1 MHTWNRMAFPRWWN
15 SAICDVEKRNCL
27 FSDLCMSPDLTL
39 AKRNRGDYLLKSSI
53 NSENS
58 GFHVRY
64 GWKLWNLRIVACEIQ
79 SVGTG
84 ERAIF
89 ALDVSISWFPRMFC
103 VFFSVN
109 LSFLSSEYF
118 CILFSISYPEI
129 SRAPKKET
137 RASITPFSRSFLVIL
152 MPIYIS
158 VFFQW
163 QLGLI
168 EMNDIQRLNVT
179 EDDVRKKHSIWTR
192 WSFF

>member
-1 MHTWNRMAFPRWWN
+1 
-15 SAICDVEKRNCL
+15 
-27 FSDLCMSPDLTL
+27 MSPDLTL

-103 VFFSVN
+103 VFFPSTYHSFRPSTFVSFSQYLIPKFLERQKKKPELQLLHFLD
-109 LSFLSSEYF
+109 LS
-118 CILFSISYPEI
+118 
-129 SRAPKKET
+129 
-137 RASITPFSRSFLVIL
+137 
-152 MPIYIS
+152 
-158 VFFQW
+158 
-163 QLGLI
+163 
-168 EMNDIQRLNVT
+168 
-179 EDDVRKKHSIWTR
+179 
-192 WSFF
+192 